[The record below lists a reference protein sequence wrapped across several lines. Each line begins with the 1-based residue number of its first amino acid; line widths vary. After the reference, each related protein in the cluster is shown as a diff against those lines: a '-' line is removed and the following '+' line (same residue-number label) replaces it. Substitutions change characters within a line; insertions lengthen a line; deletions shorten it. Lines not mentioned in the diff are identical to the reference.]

1 MPVSVVWHTAVG
13 NVCVLVTKR
22 TSLSAEWRHSTKR
35 LLNPKP
41 ESCVCST
48 FDKCHNFYMN
58 CKRRTLSHPDLCLS
72 IFHSWKD
79 VEEHCA
85 VVESCTQKDKYLP
98 TKPQNHQSGSVTA
111 LSHRVYWV
119 SQMIKT
125 ERTLRDTLWSFL
137 WGRKHSKQYDCN
149 MLTYVQCAKTHA
161 KSHESQRHQEMG
173 LDLKTLSSHIWP
185 HLISNA
191 QCYSRLAYHLVWE
204 SNAAWWRSRRPRCKK
219 YPQKAAAK
227 RLLNLHKCLSTQIS
241 PHSNHRPPNWMQW

>member
-1 MPVSVVWHTAVG
+1 MQNDSMIYVVMYGLNHSTL
-13 NVCVLVTKR
+13 CQ
-22 TSLSAEWRHSTKR
+22 SLSCDTRPWVMLVFWSPSALFCLQWRHSTKR

-111 LSHRVYWV
+111 LSHRVY
-119 SQMIKT
+119 
-125 ERTLRDTLWSFL
+125 
-137 WGRKHSKQYDCN
+137 
-149 MLTYVQCAKTHA
+149 
-161 KSHESQRHQEMG
+161 
-173 LDLKTLSSHIWP
+173 
-185 HLISNA
+185 
-191 QCYSRLAYHLVWE
+191 
-204 SNAAWWRSRRPRCKK
+204 
-219 YPQKAAAK
+219 
-227 RLLNLHKCLSTQIS
+227 
-241 PHSNHRPPNWMQW
+241 